1 MSAGAGPSKVNLEG
15 VMLFEQP
22 FARVPF
28 ENYRKVFR
36 TTQRQFDKDFSAMQT
51 TANDL
56 VERSKNGGEVGKE
69 DAAQSID
76 AMITRVENLKR
87 KLSDLNE
94 NVGTPTQAV
103 MKERLQHLSVV
114 EDAQTQI
121 TPEYQRWSDT
131 RLDRWL
137 IDWTLRTGRERTA
150 KKITAEKGIHTLVD
164 VDMFMD
170 IRRIELGLVNH
181 SCTEALAWCNE
192 NKPAL
197 RKLKSTLEFDLRLQE
212 YIELARLRQTDEAIG
227 YLKRHII
234 NWHDAHMQQIKQATA
249 LLAFPPDT
257 TCNPYKRLYDPSRWD
272 SLVRAF
278 RLAVYNLNSLP
289 TEPLLNLALYA
300 GLASLKL
307 PSCYDASCKNV
318 DCPVCDPDLGVL
330 AQEVP
335 SSHHVNSTIVCQIS
349 GKIMNEDNPPMAFP
363 NGYVYSREVLEEMA
377 AQHDGIVTCPRSHKT
392 CTLQELR
399 KVFVS

>member
-1 MSAGAGPSKVNLEG
+1 MSSGASSSNVNTEG

-36 TTQRQFDKDFSAMQT
+36 TTQRQIEKDFSAIQAT
-51 TANDL
+51 TSGL
-56 VERSKNGGEVGKE
+56 VERSKNGGADKE
-69 DAAQSID
+69 DAIQTID

-103 MKERLQHLSVV
+103 MKERLEHLSVV
-114 EDAQTQI
+114 EDAESQT

-150 KKITAEKGIHTLVD
+150 KKLTAEKDIHTLVD

-170 IRRIELGLVNH
+170 IRRIELGLLNR

-192 NKPAL
+192 NKAAL

-212 YIELARLRQTDEAIG
+212 YIELARLRQKSEAIG
-227 YLKRHII
+227 YLTKHISW
-234 NWHDAHMQQIKQATA
+234 NDAHAQQIKQAAT
-249 LLAFPPDT
+249 LLAFSPDT
-257 TCNPYKRLYDPSRWD
+257 NCVPYKRLYDPARWD

-278 RLAVYNLNSLP
+278 RLAVYSLNSLP

-307 PSCYDASCKNV
+307 PSCYDASCKNI
-318 DCPVCDPDLGVL
+318 DCPVCDADLGVL

-335 SSHHVNSTIVCQIS
+335 SSHHVISTIVCQIS
-349 GKIMNEDNPPMAFP
+349 GKIMNENNPPMAFP
-363 NGYVYSREVLEEMA
+363 NGYVYSREALEEMA
-377 AQHDGIVTCPRSHKT
+377 AQHGGIVTCPRSHKS